1 MLINY
6 QKICA
11 GLLKDLSPRTKD
23 VVVRRFG
30 LEAGIKETLESI
42 GAGYGITRE
51 RVRQIESDGVASIKA
66 KINGGKEKDSS
77 IYQVFK
83 NFKENLVNFGDLKKE
98 EILLNQLSEG
108 KFACQIAFLLNL
120 SDDFKRFPET
130 ENTYP
135 FWTINSDSWSL
146 VNNAI
151 ESAYKMFTNDRQPL
165 VLKECSNNLKIK
177 PEILLSYLEISKQ
190 ISQSSDGRFG
200 LKDWPEINP
209 RGIKDK
215 AFLVFQKENKP
226 LHFSQVAEL
235 IGTDALV
242 QTVHNELIRDQR
254 FVLVGRGIYALAD
267 WGYQPGTVK
276 EVISNI
282 LVQASSP
289 LSKDEI
295 LKKVSEQRIVKTNT
309 VLLNLSNKQHFLRNS
324 QGKYLLRNA

>member
-1 MLINY
+1 MSINY
-6 QKICA
+6 QKICT

-42 GAGYGITRE
+42 GADYGITRE
-51 RVRQIESDGVASIKA
+51 RVRQIESDGVASIKE
-66 KINGGKEKDSS
+66 KIHQEKDSS
-77 IYQVFK
+77 IYQAFGY
-83 NFKENLVNFGDLKKE
+83 FKENLIDFGGLKKE
-98 EILLNQLSEG
+98 ETLLNQLGEG
-108 KFACQIAFLLNL
+108 KVACQAAFLLNL
-120 SDDFKRFPET
+120 SNDFKRFSEAD
-130 ENTYP
+130 NTYS
-135 FWTINSDSWSL
+135 FWTINPESWSL
-146 VNNAI
+146 ANNVI
-151 ESAYKMFTNDRQPL
+151 ESAYKMFTNNKQPL
-165 VLKECSNNLKIK
+165 TLKECSKNLNIK
-177 PEILLSYLEISKQ
+177 PEILLSCLEISKQ

-235 IGTDALV
+235 IGVDALV